1 MYILKYFLKQNS
13 ISNNSLAIH
22 LQSRRVTDIYN
33 TYIFKS
39 MYINHIK
46 LLLLRQ
52 AYEDIKAIFQLNID
66 MFNTS
71 K

>member
-22 LQSRRVTDIYN
+22 LQSRRVTNIYN

>member
-39 MYINHIK
+39 MYTNHIK

>member
-13 ISNNSLAIH
+13 ISNNILAIH